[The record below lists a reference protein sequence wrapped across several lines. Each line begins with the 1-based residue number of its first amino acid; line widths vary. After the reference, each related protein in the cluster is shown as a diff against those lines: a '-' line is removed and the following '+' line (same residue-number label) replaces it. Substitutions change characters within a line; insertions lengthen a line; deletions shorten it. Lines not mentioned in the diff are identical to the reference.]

1 MEVGPR
7 VAPCLPPSPW
17 LSWKFCRVEQAVKTG
32 SRSFPGEG
40 GGSRDPERREMSIF
54 SGGGSDN
61 REAGDQGGPMAPLAK
76 VIW

>member
-1 MEVGPR
+1 MPPTLSLAELEV
-7 VAPCLPPSPW
+7 LPGGAGCEDWQPQ
-17 LSWKFCRVEQAVKTG
+17 L
-32 SRSFPGEG
+32 PGEG

-61 REAGDQGGPMAPLAK
+61 REAGDQGGPTAPLAK